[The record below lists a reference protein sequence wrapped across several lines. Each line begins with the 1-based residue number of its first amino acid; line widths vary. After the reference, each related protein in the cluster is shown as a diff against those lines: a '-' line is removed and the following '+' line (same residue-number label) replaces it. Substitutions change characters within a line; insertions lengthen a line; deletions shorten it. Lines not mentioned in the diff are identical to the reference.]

1 MFCYPAKIGS
11 LFMKRPISNK
21 ACLGIG
27 AIVLAI
33 LAWGPG
39 CQEAKPPLS
48 PKAAVFVKEVQAA
61 IDRIAPPLAGPV
73 ARQDKTAVQKALVKA
88 FSVCADACEGMF
100 YNVFILDQNG
110 VLTAVYPP
118 AEVKHLQFASY
129 SAVQKAFA
137 EKKAKQTI
145 LYQPDGTPTYIICVP
160 LIEKDKVEGILALG
174 FEGNQV
180 REKRGVGEKE
190 FLSLDFQAPVLK

>member
-1 MFCYPAKIGS
+1 MIRPTSKKIY
-11 LFMKRPISNK
+11 
-21 ACLGIG
+21 LGIS
-27 AIVLAI
+27 VLL
-33 LAWGPG
+33 LAALVWGPG
-39 CQEAKPPLS
+39 CQQQKPPLS

-61 IDRIAPPLAGPV
+61 INRIGPPLAGPV
-73 ARQDKTAVQKALVKA
+73 ARKDGPAVQKALVKA

-118 AEVKHLQFASY
+118 AEVKELQFSNY
-129 SAVQKAFA
+129 TAVKKAFA
-137 EKKAKQTI
+137 EKKPGQTI
-145 LYQPDGTPTYIICVP
+145 LYQPNGTPTYIICVP
-160 LIEKDKVEGILALG
+160 LVEKGMVAGILALG

-190 FLSLDFQAPVLK
+190 FLSLEFQTPVLK

>member
-1 MFCYPAKIGS
+1 MI
-11 LFMKRPISNK
+11 RPTSKKVYLVIS
-21 ACLGIG
+21 
-27 AIVLAI
+27 VLLLTA

-39 CQEAKPPLS
+39 CQQAKPPLS
-48 PKAAVFVKEVQAA
+48 PKAAIFVKEVQAA
-61 IDRIAPPLAGPV
+61 INRIGPPLAVPV
-73 ARQDKTAVQKALVKA
+73 ARKDGSAVQKALVKA

-118 AEVKHLQFASY
+118 AEIKKLQFANY
-129 SAVQKAFA
+129 TAVKKAFA
-137 EKKAKQTI
+137 DKKPNQSI
-145 LYQPDGTPTYIICVP
+145 LYQPDGTPTDIIYVP
-160 LIEKDKVEGILALG
+160 LIEKGEVAGILALG

-190 FLSLDFQAPVLK
+190 FLSLQFQAPVLK